1 MNTVVVVGA
10 SGYIG
15 RHLVAELIRSANVR
29 VKILTRSPQK
39 SGFEKNYSGN
49 VELIEGDL
57 CDPVSLVTLFEPG
70 CTVIHL
76 AYLWGAG
83 EAKNLAATLNLMNA
97 CKAANVKRLIHL
109 STAMV
114 SGRVVKST
122 VSEDGPCFPV
132 TEYAV
137 TKLKIEQLITA
148 AAHGNFQ
155 VAILRPT
162 AVFGQGGE
170 NLKKLVNDLLAGKR
184 IRNYLKSCLF
194 GNRRMNLVHVFN
206 VVAAIVCLQKSSHTF
221 DGQVLMVS
229 DADVALNN
237 FRDVERILMRE
248 LNIPDYRFPRL
259 QLPLSILGGILT
271 LLGKD
276 NTNPQCDYISQ
287 KLARLGYEKAIEF
300 EPGLIE
306 YAAGYRLS
314 SNSH

>member
-1 MNTVVVVGA
+1 MSTVVVVGA

-15 RHLVAELIRSANVR
+15 RHLVAELMSSENVR
-29 VKILTRSPQK
+29 VKLLTRSPQK
-39 SGFEKNYSGN
+39 SGFEKNYTGN
-49 VELIEGDL
+49 VEVIEGDL

-83 EAKNLAATLNLMNA
+83 ESKNLAATLNLMNA
-97 CKAANVKRLIHL
+97 CKAANVERLIHL

-114 SGRVVKST
+114 SGRVVKSR
-122 VSEDGPCFPV
+122 VSEDDPCFPV

-148 AAHGNFQ
+148 AAQGNFQ

-184 IRNYLKSCLF
+184 IRNFLKSCLF
-194 GNRRMNLVHVFN
+194 GNRRMNLVHVSN
-206 VVAAIVCLQKSSHTF
+206 VVAAIVFLQKSSDTL
-221 DGQVLMVS
+221 DGQVFMVS
-229 DADVALNN
+229 DADDALNN

-259 QLPLSILGGILT
+259 QLPLAILGGILT

-276 NTNPQCDYISQ
+276 NTNPQCDYMSQ

-306 YAAGYRLS
+306 YAAGYRLL

>member
-15 RHLVAELIRSANVR
+15 RHLVAELMRAKNVR

-39 SGFEKNYSGN
+39 SGFERNYAGN

-70 CTVIHL
+70 CTVIYL

-83 EAKNLAATLNLMNA
+83 EAKNLAATFNLVSA

-114 SGRVVKST
+114 SGRVVKSI
-122 VSEDGPCFPV
+122 VSEDAPCSPV
-132 TEYAV
+132 TDYAV
-137 TKLKIEQLITA
+137 TKLKIEQMITA
-148 AAHGNFQ
+148 AAQDNFQ

-194 GNRRMNLVHVFN
+194 GNRRMNLVHVSN
-206 VVAAIVCLQKSSHTF
+206 VVAAIVFLQKSRDTF
-221 DGQVLMVS
+221 DGQVFIVS
-229 DADVALNN
+229 DADEALNN

-248 LNIPDYRFPRL
+248 LNIPNYRFPRL
-259 QLPLSILGGILT
+259 QLPLSILRGILT

-276 NTNPQCDYISQ
+276 NINPQCDYISQ
-287 KLARLGYEKAIEF
+287 KLAHLGYEKAIEF

-306 YAAGYRLS
+306 YATGYRLS